1 MNLKNYVT
9 NLLGIIFWVIAIKK
23 VWITEHPNVLF
34 FIILVVVGAAL
45 FLFENRTLKKIIHNI
60 IQLLITKIN
69 KNRV

>member
-34 FIILVVVGAAL
+34 FISLWWLVL
-45 FLFENRTLKKIIHNI
+45 LYFYLKTEH
-60 IQLLITKIN
+60 
-69 KNRV
+69 